1 MAEWTNEQERALL
14 TAHAQSPRTPNR
26 ALAAQLTDMFGLPF
40 TEDAVQK
47 KLKRIKEQLE
57 IDATTFDGE
66 IPNTMPS
73 GPRERFVGFNIAFFD
88 IETTDLKAFMGRILG
103 ASIAD
108 CFGNITHRTYKDF
121 GGKTILDDSGIAG
134 WLKDELEKYDI
145 LVSWNGKL
153 FDSPFIN
160 ARLMRGLQLP
170 VRSDMKH
177 LDLMYYA
184 KGQFM
189 RIGSAK
195 LDNVAKFLKVDNQKT
210 PISWD
215 AWALAA
221 TGDDAALAD
230 VMEHCDADVLVLG
243 DVFERLKPLVKIVHR

>member
-1 MAEWTNEQERALL
+1 MSEWSSEQERSLLALH
-14 TAHAQSPRTPNR
+14 TQSPNTSNR
-26 ALAAQLTDMFGLPF
+26 ALASEMSDLYGTRF

-57 IDATTFDGE
+57 LDATTNFGE
-66 IPNTMPS
+66 LPNVMPS
-73 GPRERFVGFNIAFFD
+73 GPRDRFVGFNIAFFD
-88 IETTDLKAFMGRILG
+88 IETTDLKAFMGRMLG
-103 ASIAD
+103 VSIAD

-121 GGKTILDDSGIAG
+121 GGSTILDDSGLAG

-153 FDSPFIN
+153 FDAPFIN
-160 ARLMRGLQLP
+160 ARLMRGLMLP

-177 LDLMYYA
+177 VDLMYYA

-195 LDNVAKFLKVDNQKT
+195 LDNVAKFFKVENQKT

-215 AWALAA
+215 SWALAA
-221 TGDDAALAD
+221 TGDDTALAE
-230 VMEHCDADVLVLG
+230 VMEHCDADVLVLR
-243 DVFERLKPLVKIVHR
+243 DVFERMKPLVKIVHR